1 MSPELVMGLGQHAL
15 EVTLILMGVLLL
27 PALAVGLLVSVFQAA
42 TQINEATLSFVP
54 KLIVTALTL
63 VIAGPYLLQVLVD
76 YTLQI
81 FQTIPA
87 LAQ

>member
-1 MSPELVMGLGQHAL
+1 MSPELVLEIGKHAL
-15 EVTLILMGVLLL
+15 EVTLLLMAILLL

-63 VIAGPYLLQVLVD
+63 LVAGPYLLQ
-76 YTLQI
+76 YTTEYLHEI
-81 FQTIPA
+81 IASIPVA
-87 LAQ
+87 AQ